1 MWKEARGR
9 CFYRLFFEAK
19 CADVAQLV
27 EQLIRNQQVT
37 GSNPVVGSNPMRTAI
52 IIPTLQEVD
61 NIVPLVEQIEQTK
74 VPFDEI
80 IFVDDGSTDGTREKI
95 RALTAAHRVRLIE
108 REGAERGLAGAVIAG
123 AHASSADVFV
133 VMDADLSHP
142 PEEIASLLQP
152 LLANEADLV
161 IGSRYI
167 PGGTT
172 PDWPAW
178 RRFLSRVASA
188 LAYPLTGV
196 HDSMGGFFAIRR
208 EFLLQFANQAAG
220 FKIVF
225 ETIVRGRET
234 LRVREVP
241 IVFRDRARGMSKMS
255 FAQAMRFALAWLRA
269 IGRRLTEGKTSAP
282 PLPAQRSF
290 RD

>member
-1 MWKEARGR
+1 MP
-9 CFYRLFFEAK
+9 
-19 CADVAQLV
+19 
-27 EQLIRNQQVT
+27 I
-37 GSNPVVGSNPMRTAI
+37 AI
-52 IIPTLQEVD
+52 IVPTLEEVD
-61 NIVPLVEQIEQTK
+61 NVLPLVEQIEQTK

-80 IFVDDGSTDGTREKI
+80 IFVDDGSIDGTRARI
-95 RALTAAHRVRLIE
+95 RALATAHRVRLIE
-108 REGAERGLAGAVIAG
+108 RDGAECGLAGAIIAG
-123 AHASSADVFV
+123 AYASSADVFV

-152 LLANEADLV
+152 VLANDADLV

-167 PGGTT
+167 PGGAT
-172 PDWPAW
+172 PGWPAW

-188 LAYPLTGV
+188 VAYPLTGA

-208 EFLLQFANQAAG
+208 QCLLRFASQAAG

-225 ETIVRGRET
+225 ETLVRGRKT

-241 IVFRDRARGMSKMS
+241 IVFRDRVRGISKMS
-255 FAQAMRFALAWLRA
+255 LAQAVRFAMAWFRA
-269 IGRRLTEGKTSAP
+269 IGRRITERKTITP
-282 PLPAQRSF
+282 PLPAQKLS

>member
-1 MWKEARGR
+1 M
-9 CFYRLFFEAK
+9 
-19 CADVAQLV
+19 
-27 EQLIRNQQVT
+27 
-37 GSNPVVGSNPMRTAI
+37 PTAI

-61 NIVPLVEQIEQTK
+61 NIVPLLKQIEQTK
-74 VPFDEI
+74 VPFGEI

-108 REGAERGLAGAVIAG
+108 RDGAEGGLAGAIITG
-123 AHASSADVFV
+123 ANASSADLFV
-133 VMDADLSHP
+133 AMDADLSHP
-142 PEEIASLLQP
+142 PEKIAALLHP
-152 LLANEADLV
+152 ILTNEADLV

-167 PGGTT
+167 PGGAT

-208 EFLLQFANQAAG
+208 ECLLRFAKHAAG

-225 ETIVRGRET
+225 ETIVRGRKT

-241 IVFRDRARGMSKMS
+241 IVFRDRARGTSKMS
-255 FAQAMRFALAWLRA
+255 LAQAMRFAVAWLRA
-269 IGRRLTEGKTSAP
+269 IGRRITERRTP
-282 PLPAQRSF
+282 VLPLPAQKLS

>member
-1 MWKEARGR
+1 MP
-9 CFYRLFFEAK
+9 
-19 CADVAQLV
+19 
-27 EQLIRNQQVT
+27 I
-37 GSNPVVGSNPMRTAI
+37 AI
-52 IIPTLQEVD
+52 IVPTLEEVD
-61 NIVPLVEQIEQTK
+61 NIVPLVEQIEQTN
-74 VPFDEI
+74 VAFGEI
-80 IFVDDGSTDGTREKI
+80 IFVDDGSIDGTREKI
-95 RALTAAHRVRLIE
+95 RALATAHRVRLIE
-108 REGAERGLAGAVIAG
+108 RDGAERELAGAIIAG
-123 AHASSADVFV
+123 ANASSADVFV

-152 LLANEADLV
+152 VLANDADLV

-167 PGGTT
+167 PGGAT

-178 RRFLSRVASA
+178 RRFLSRVASG

-208 EFLLQFANQAAG
+208 EFLLRFAKQAAG

-225 ETIVRGRET
+225 ETIVRGRKT
-234 LRVREVP
+234 LRIREVP

-282 PLPAQRSF
+282 PLPAQRLF

>member
-1 MWKEARGR
+1 MVS
-9 CFYRLFFEAK
+9 L
-19 CADVAQLV
+19 
-27 EQLIRNQQVT
+27 
-37 GSNPVVGSNPMRTAI
+37 
-52 IIPTLQEVD
+52 PTL
-61 NIVPLVEQIEQTK
+61 VPN
-74 VPFDEI
+74 
-80 IFVDDGSTDGTREKI
+80 
-95 RALTAAHRVRLIE
+95 
-108 REGAERGLAGAVIAG
+108 
-123 AHASSADVFV
+123 ASSADVFV

-152 LLANEADLV
+152 VLANDADLV

-167 PGGTT
+167 PGGAT

-178 RRFLSRVASA
+178 RRFLSRVASG

-196 HDSMGGFFAIRR
+196 YDSMGGFFAIRR
-208 EFLLQFANQAAG
+208 EFLLRFAKQAAG

-225 ETIVRGRET
+225 ETIVRGRKT
-234 LRVREVP
+234 LRIREVP

-282 PLPAQRSF
+282 PLPAQRLF

>member
-1 MWKEARGR
+1 MS
-9 CFYRLFFEAK
+9 
-19 CADVAQLV
+19 
-27 EQLIRNQQVT
+27 I
-37 GSNPVVGSNPMRTAI
+37 AI
-52 IIPTLQEVD
+52 IVPTLQEVD
-61 NIVPLVEQIEQTK
+61 NVVSLVEQIEQTK
-74 VPFDEI
+74 VPFGEI

-95 RALTAAHRVRLIE
+95 RALTTAHRVRLIE
-108 REGAERGLAGAVIAG
+108 RDGAERGLAGAIITA
-123 AHASSADVFV
+123 ANASSADVFV
-133 VMDADLSHP
+133 AMDADLSHP
-142 PEEIASLLQP
+142 PEKIPALLHP
-152 LLANEADLV
+152 ILMNEADLV

-167 PGGTT
+167 LGGATPG
-172 PDWPAW
+172 WPVW

-208 EFLLQFANQAAG
+208 ECLLRFANQAAG

-225 ETIVRGRET
+225 ETIARGRA

-269 IGRRLTEGKTSAP
+269 IGRRITEGKASAP
-282 PLPAQRSF
+282 PLPAQRLF

>member
-1 MWKEARGR
+1 M
-9 CFYRLFFEAK
+9 
-19 CADVAQLV
+19 
-27 EQLIRNQQVT
+27 
-37 GSNPVVGSNPMRTAI
+37 PTAI

-61 NIVPLVEQIEQTK
+61 NILPLVEQIEQTQ
-74 VPFDEI
+74 VPFGEI

-95 RALTAAHRVRLIE
+95 RALTTAHRVRLIE
-108 REGAERGLAGAVIAG
+108 RDGAEGGLAGAILTG
-123 AHASSADVFV
+123 ANASSADVFLA
-133 VMDADLSHP
+133 MDADLSHP
-142 PEEIASLLQP
+142 PEKIPALLHPILTNQ
-152 LLANEADLV
+152 ADLV

-167 PGGTT
+167 PGGAT
-172 PDWPAW
+172 PGWPAW

-208 EFLLQFANQAAG
+208 ECLLRFAKQAAG

-225 ETIVRGRET
+225 ETIVRGRKT

-241 IVFRDRARGMSKMS
+241 IAFRDRARGMSKMS
-255 FAQAMRFALAWLRA
+255 FAQAMRFAVAWLRT
-269 IGRRLTEGKTSAP
+269 IGRRITERKTSVL
-282 PLPAQRSF
+282 PLLAQKLS

>member
-1 MWKEARGR
+1 M
-9 CFYRLFFEAK
+9 
-19 CADVAQLV
+19 
-27 EQLIRNQQVT
+27 
-37 GSNPVVGSNPMRTAI
+37 PTAI
-52 IIPTLQEVD
+52 IVPTLQEVD

-74 VPFDEI
+74 VPFGEI

-95 RALTAAHRVRLIE
+95 RALTTAHRVRLIE
-108 REGAERGLAGAVIAG
+108 RNGAERGLAGAIIAG
-123 AHASSADVFV
+123 ANASSADLFV
-133 VMDADLSHP
+133 AMDADLSHP
-142 PEEIASLLQP
+142 PEKIPALIHPILM
-152 LLANEADLV
+152 NEADLV
-161 IGSRYI
+161 IGSRYV
-167 PGGTT
+167 PGGAT
-172 PDWPAW
+172 PGWPVW

-208 EFLLQFANQAAG
+208 ECLLRFANQAAG

-225 ETIVRGRET
+225 ETIVRGGKT

-269 IGRRLTEGKTSAP
+269 IGRRITEGKALAP
-282 PLPAQRSF
+282 PLPAQRLF

>member
-1 MWKEARGR
+1 M
-9 CFYRLFFEAK
+9 
-19 CADVAQLV
+19 
-27 EQLIRNQQVT
+27 
-37 GSNPVVGSNPMRTAI
+37 PTAI

-61 NIVPLVEQIEQTK
+61 NILPLVEQIEQTQ
-74 VPFDEI
+74 VPFGEI

-95 RALTAAHRVRLIE
+95 RALTTAHRVRLIE
-108 REGAERGLAGAVIAG
+108 RDGAEGGLAGAILTG
-123 AHASSADVFV
+123 ANASSADVFLA
-133 VMDADLSHP
+133 MDADLSHP
-142 PEEIASLLQP
+142 PEKIPALLHPILTNQ
-152 LLANEADLV
+152 ADLV

-167 PGGTT
+167 PGGAT
-172 PDWPAW
+172 PGWPAW

-208 EFLLQFANQAAG
+208 ECLLRFAKQAAG

-225 ETIVRGRET
+225 ETIVRGRKT

-241 IVFRDRARGMSKMS
+241 IAFRDRARGMSKMS
-255 FAQAMRFALAWLRA
+255 FAQAMRFAVAWLRT
-269 IGRRLTEGKTSAP
+269 IGRRITERKTP
-282 PLPAQRSF
+282 VLPLLAQKLS